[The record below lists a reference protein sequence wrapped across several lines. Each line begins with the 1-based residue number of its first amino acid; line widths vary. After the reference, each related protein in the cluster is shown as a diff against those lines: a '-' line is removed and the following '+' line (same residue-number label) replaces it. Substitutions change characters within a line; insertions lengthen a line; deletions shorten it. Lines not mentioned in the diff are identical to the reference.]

1 MESLIADIL
10 GICPPKYADLGKP
23 VKELF
28 KKNFNY
34 GNIKFN
40 LKSKSSFGSQLNIE
54 GTSEVESG
62 KANGFAEFK
71 NNFTENDMS
80 IATKWVS
87 DNSIET
93 EIALANRLHRGTKFA
108 LITKFDPKGGKFG
121 GACQVEYKNDFVFSN
136 LNLEA
141 SGWIAGTQF
150 LFDPSSRKVEKP
162 CFTVGY
168 EASGYSVFTVLTE
181 KNELLASLYQ
191 KGGGDSESGIMVQ
204 VPYGANHQASF
215 EYAMG
220 ASLDSS
226 TKMQIK
232 VNTKCQMGVA
242 LIKSFGS
249 GISLSASGN
258 LDGKNIKQGAHKI
271 GLGLEMEI

>member
-1 MESLIADIL
+1 
-10 GICPPKYADLGKP
+10 
-23 VKELF
+23 
-28 KKNFNY
+28 
-34 GNIKFN
+34 
-40 LKSKSSFGSQLNIE
+40 
-54 GTSEVESG
+54 
-62 KANGFAEFK
+62 
-71 NNFTENDMS
+71 MS

-136 LNLEA
+136 IEFGVDGNNQPKLNPSFVFRA